1 MEDRPRR
8 YLDEPL
14 LTQRL
19 ALQQART
26 SLKQLAQDP
35 ELPLPLRETCARMFR
50 RLGQVAETLR
60 QEAEKRRHEP

>member
-1 MEDRPRR
+1 MEARPRR
-8 YLDEPL
+8 YLDESL

-19 ALQQART
+19 ALQQACV

-35 ELPLPLRETCARMFR
+35 EFPLAMRETCARMFR
-50 RLGQVAETLR
+50 CLGQFAETLR